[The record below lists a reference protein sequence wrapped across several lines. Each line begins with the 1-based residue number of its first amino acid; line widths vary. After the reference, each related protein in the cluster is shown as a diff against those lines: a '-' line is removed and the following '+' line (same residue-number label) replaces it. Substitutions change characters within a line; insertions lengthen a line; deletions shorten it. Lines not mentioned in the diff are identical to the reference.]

1 MKKITTLLLLAG
13 VSGHLAAGNLQLND
27 KGYFELDGWRATPTT
42 YSESWQALQPTT
54 SREVFKKIDSESGV
68 LFQMNFA
75 GDVSGKLA
83 LALENEENATAS
95 VNMENGTLA
104 KPFCLNTLLPVDAYE
119 GTKFEADGKIGHFP
133 KEFDKT
139 VIYAGT
145 VKRFRIPSKNGEILI
160 EGNFYLRIQDDRKW
174 NGSSFN
180 IRLGF
185 TPYTSG
191 IQKSKISL
199 RIRQGK
205 SGEFGKE
212 LGSLNNTAQN

>member
-1 MKKITTLLLLAG
+1 MKKITTFLLAG
-13 VSGHLAAGNLQLND
+13 ISGLLAAGDLQLND

-75 GDVSGKLA
+75 GDISGKLA

-174 NGSSFN
+174 NGSTFN

-199 RIRQGK
+199 RIRQGN

>member
-13 VSGHLAAGNLQLND
+13 VSGLLSAGDLQLND
-27 KGYFELDGWRATPTT
+27 KGYFELDGWCATPTT

-119 GTKFEADGKIGHFP
+119 GTKFEADGKIDHFP

>member
-1 MKKITTLLLLAG
+1 MKKITTLLLAG
-13 VSGHLAAGNLQLND
+13 ISGLLAAGDLQLND

-42 YSESWQALQPTT
+42 YSESWQALQPTS
-54 SREVFKKIDSESGV
+54 SRQVFKKIDSESGV

-75 GDVSGKLA
+75 GGASGKLA

-95 VNMENGTLA
+95 VNMENGSLA
-104 KPFCLNTLLPVDAYE
+104 KPLCLNTLLPVSSYE

-145 VKRFRIPSKNGEILI
+145 VKQFRIPSKSGEILI

-174 NGSSFN
+174 NGSTFN

-185 TPYTSG
+185 TPYTTG
-191 IQKSKISL
+191 IQKSKITL
-199 RIRQGK
+199 RIRQGN

>member
-1 MKKITTLLLLAG
+1 MKKITTLLLAG
-13 VSGHLAAGNLQLND
+13 ISGLLAAGDLQLND

-42 YSESWQALQPTT
+42 YSESWQALQPTS
-54 SREVFKKIDSESGV
+54 SRQIFKKIDSESGV
-68 LFQMNFA
+68 LFQINFA
-75 GDVSGKLA
+75 GGASGKLA

-95 VNMENGTLA
+95 VNMENGSLA
-104 KPFCLNTLLPVDAYE
+104 KPFCLNTLLPVSSYE

-139 VIYAGT
+139 VIFAGT

-174 NGSSFN
+174 NGSTFN

-185 TPYTSG
+185 TPYTTG
-191 IQKSKISL
+191 IQKSKITL
-199 RIRQGK
+199 RIRQGN

>member
-13 VSGHLAAGNLQLND
+13 VSVLHSDGNLKLNY
-27 KGYFELDGWRATPTT
+27 KGYFELDGGRATPTT

-174 NGSSFN
+174 NGSTFN

-199 RIRQGK
+199 RIRQGN

>member
-1 MKKITTLLLLAG
+1 MKKITTLLLAG
-13 VSGHLAAGNLQLND
+13 ISGLLAAGDLQLND

-42 YSESWQALQPTT
+42 YSESWQALQPTS
-54 SREVFKKIDSESGV
+54 SRQVFKKIDSESGV

-174 NGSSFN
+174 NGSTFN

-199 RIRQGK
+199 RIRQGN

>member
-1 MKKITTLLLLAG
+1 MKKITTFLLLAG
-13 VSGHLAAGNLQLND
+13 VSGLLSAGDLQLND

-133 KEFDKT
+133 KEFGKT

-174 NGSSFN
+174 NGSTFN

-191 IQKSKISL
+191 IQNSKISL

-205 SGEFGKE
+205 TGEFGKE

>member
-13 VSGHLAAGNLQLND
+13 VSGLLSAGDLQLND

-68 LFQMNFA
+68 LFQMNFT

-104 KPFCLNTLLPVDAYE
+104 KPFCLNTLLPADAYE

-145 VKRFRIPSKNGEILI
+145 VKRHSFKKRGNPDRRQFLSADTGRPQMERLDIQYPSWIHPVHKRHSEI
-160 EGNFYLRIQDDRKW
+160 ENQPAHPPG
-174 NGSSFN
+174 
-180 IRLGF
+180 
-185 TPYTSG
+185 
-191 IQKSKISL
+191 
-199 RIRQGK
+199 
-205 SGEFGKE
+205 
-212 LGSLNNTAQN
+212 